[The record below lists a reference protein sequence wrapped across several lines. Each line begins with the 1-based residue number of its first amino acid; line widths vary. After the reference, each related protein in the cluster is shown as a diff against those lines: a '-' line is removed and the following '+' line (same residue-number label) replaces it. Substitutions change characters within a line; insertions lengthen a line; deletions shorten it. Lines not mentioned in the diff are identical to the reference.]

1 MSKFTDGLKSFV
13 SSLTN
18 SRSATAEN
26 YIEANQLSE
35 VEARS
40 IYRTGLGNKIIRLKA
55 GQALKDSIQF
65 ETTED
70 EKYYTK
76 RLASLVK
83 QTVKWQL
90 AFGRGIIVI
99 HHKGDDLSES
109 LGRVDPERVL
119 LNQFGGDMVTV
130 NMPEF
135 DLQSPRYYK
144 PVQYNVRGKP
154 IHYSRVVDFLYV
166 LPPELDAPRYRYG
179 GIGEFEL
186 IYEQLVADGVVQR
199 ASPRVIEKA
208 STLFYRVKGF
218 KAAIATGTESDMVS
232 YFGRM
237 ESVRG
242 LFAAGL
248 MDQEDELEVVTQ
260 TIAGLADADQ
270 ITLRRL
276 SMVTGISLT
285 ALVGESPK
293 GMNATGDNERAMD
306 QDMIE
311 ALQSDYLLEPIN
323 ELMRKLGQGTVTFK
337 ENQGETPTVRIG
349 FETAAIDNA
358 RKLWEMG
365 EDYRTYLEEKDVLQP
380 DDFSKIFTPPDDGGP
395 ATLPAAAGEEEPT
408 DELAV
413 DPTASLNG
421 AQVTAILEIIERIKT
436 GALTRDTATKVIA
449 TAFPLSEAEAAALIA
464 DVQEGKPIIPEE
476 GQP

>member
-18 SRSATAEN
+18 DRSATAEN
-26 YIEANQLSE
+26 YITADKLDE
-35 VEARS
+35 VEARQ

-65 ETTED
+65 ETSED

-76 RLASLVK
+76 RLAQLVK

-90 AFGRGIIVI
+90 AFGRGIVVI
-99 HHKGDDLSES
+99 HRRGDDLSTP
-109 LGRVDPERVL
+109 LGRVDPDRVL
-119 LNQFGGDMVTV
+119 LNSFGGDMVTV
-130 NMPEF
+130 NMPEL

-166 LPPELDAPRYRYG
+166 LPPELDAPSYRYG

-218 KAAIATGTESDMVS
+218 KDLISTGRESEMVS
-232 YFGRM
+232 YFGRL
-237 ESVRG
+237 ESLRG
-242 LFAAGL
+242 NFSAGL
-248 MDQEDELEVVTQ
+248 MDQDDEVEVVTQ
-260 TIAGLADADQ
+260 TIAGLADADR

-276 SMVTGISLT
+276 SMVTGISML
-285 ALVGESPK
+285 ALVGEGPT
-293 GMNATGDNERAMD
+293 GLNAHGDAERAMD

-311 ALQSDYLLEPIN
+311 TLQSDYLLDPIN
-323 ELMRKLGQGTVTFK
+323 ELMRKLGQGTIEFK
-337 ENQGETPTVRIG
+337 ENQGETPTVRIEY
-349 FETAAIDNA
+349 ETKAIDNA

-365 EDYRTYLEEKDVLQP
+365 EDYRGYLEDKDVLQP
-380 DDFSKIFTPPDDGGP
+380 DDFAKLFTEPEPEPTPAPTPALGLDDGN
-395 ATLPAAAGEEEPT
+395 A
-408 DELAV
+408 
-413 DPTASLNG
+413 
-421 AQVTAILEIIERIKT
+421 
-436 GALTRDTATKVIA
+436 
-449 TAFPLSEAEAAALIA
+449 
-464 DVQEGKPIIPEE
+464 
-476 GQP
+476 